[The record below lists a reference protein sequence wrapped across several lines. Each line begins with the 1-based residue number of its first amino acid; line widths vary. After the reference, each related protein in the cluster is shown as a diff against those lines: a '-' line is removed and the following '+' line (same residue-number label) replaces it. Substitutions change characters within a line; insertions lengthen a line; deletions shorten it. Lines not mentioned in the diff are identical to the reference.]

1 MEDFRKQKAEE
12 MQYKKDEQEEIA
24 KLLEDHLDEIKD
36 YLPPNF
42 FKGPKDKFS
51 EIYS

>member
-12 MQYKKDEQEEIA
+12 MQYKKDEQ
-24 KLLEDHLDEIKD
+24 HLYEIKD